1 MKPTRTSARLTLLA
15 ITFFASMA
23 LLAPAT
29 HALDIV
35 SAPLTGGGFACSAV
49 NASHGTLPITMDIL
63 CGGGASL
70 IGGPATLTVT
80 PGATINAGLGFG
92 GAFQAY
98 CTVSS
103 PTAKKGDIKLGFCT
117 TDVNTHCIAAVS
129 AE

>member
-29 HALDIV
+29 HALDLV
-35 SAPLTGGGFACSAV
+35 SALLTGGGFACTAL
-49 NASHGTLPITMDIL
+49 NASQSTLAIPMNVLDQTGTSIV
-63 CGGGASL
+63 
-70 IGGPATLTVT
+70 GGPATSTVP
-80 PGATINAGLGFG
+80 PGMTVSAGFG
-92 GAFQAY
+92 LSGPFQAY

-117 TDVNTHCIAAVS
+117 TGADSTCIAAVS